1 MNTCVLIAFKK
12 FYAGATGVCS
22 VIYGYVLSPSMREA
36 EHDQAPRG
44 DRPAAEQTA
53 TSEVVRCD
61 CKQINRKR
69 YELPRP
75 PGGYDRVLKRVG
87 IQY

>member
-1 MNTCVLIAFKK
+1 MRRFEIRRTTLE
-12 FYAGATGVCS
+12 TGIKS
-22 VIYGYVLSPSMREA
+22 
-36 EHDQAPRG
+36 
-44 DRPAAEQTA
+44 
-53 TSEVVRCD
+53 
-61 CKQINRKR
+61 KR

>member
-1 MNTCVLIAFKK
+1 M
-12 FYAGATGVCS
+12 
-22 VIYGYVLSPSMREA
+22 
-36 EHDQAPRG
+36 PRL
-44 DRPAAEQTA
+44 
-53 TSEVVRCD
+53 
-61 CKQINRKR
+61 INRKR